1 MNIQYVLFGVIVL
14 LFIHFVCYFFNVD
27 IFEIMEKQQPKKE
40 DKKMIDE
47 NIESL
52 TKSLEELKEITTN

>member
-40 DKKMIDE
+40 DKKIKKAT
-47 NIESL
+47 
-52 TKSLEELKEITTN
+52 TK